1 MNDSETI
8 QHDAADSTRM
18 DGEIPEQQDLWRRAQ
33 TSPIPLAEKI
43 AHALFAATILIF
55 YFLGSNESA
64 PLILGFLW
72 FISFSTAR
80 YQRQQTQID
89 ALRELLQANARK

>member
-1 MNDSETI
+1 
-8 QHDAADSTRM
+8 
-18 DGEIPEQQDLWRRAQ
+18 
-33 TSPIPLAEKI
+33 
-43 AHALFAATILIF
+43 
-55 YFLGSNESA
+55 
-64 PLILGFLW
+64 LILGFLW